1 MEHIPE
7 NIKFLILKQKSVE
20 LSEKELEILDAWYNS
35 EVPDHLTWY
44 GDTDTSLKSRMFGKI
59 RSTIEIQKNT
69 LSYRRFSKIR
79 IWATAVAAMLIMCVF
94 ATLYLRD
101 KLTIRSATIVAQSS
115 SKQIKKIILPDQ
127 TIVWLKGDSELKYPE
142 EFSVKSRNV
151 ELIGE
156 ALFEVTKDKN
166 RPFLIT
172 SGQYI
177 TRVLGTSFN
186 LEVDPKTT
194 SINLDVLTGTVEVT
208 QKSTGLGFQKQYRI
222 TANESLH
229 TTEEN
234 QLETREEIATD
245 QKNKII
251 KGTQYNM
258 DFVSVPV
265 EEIMKR
271 FEDKFGVTFKDYT
284 GEYSSCRV
292 TANLTDQSLETS
304 LKLLSL
310 SINAEYSIKDKMIK
324 LTGGGC
330 F

>member
-7 NIKFLILKQKSVE
+7 NIKFLILKQKSEE
-20 LSEKELEILDAWYNS
+20 LSEQELEILDAWYNS
-35 EVPDHLTWY
+35 EVSDHLIWY
-44 GDTDTSLKSRMFGKI
+44 GDTDISLKSRMFGKI
-59 RSTIEIQKNT
+59 RSIIKSQNNR
-69 LSYRRFSKIR
+69 LPDRRFSKTK
-79 IWATAVAAMLIMCVF
+79 IWAASVAAMFIMCLF

-101 KLTIRSATIVAQSS
+101 KLTMRVSTIVTQSS
-115 SKQIKKIILPDQ
+115 SKQIKKIILPDK

-156 ALFEVTKDKN
+156 ALFEVTKDKD

-172 SGQYI
+172 SGQYVM
-177 TRVLGTSFN
+177 RVVGTSFN
-186 LEVDPKTT
+186 LKVEPKTT
-194 SINLDVLTGTVEVT
+194 TINLDVLTGIVEVT
-208 QKSTGLGFQKQYRI
+208 QKSNGIGFQKQYRV
-222 TANESLH
+222 TANKSLH
-229 TTEEN
+229 TNREN
-234 QLETREEIATD
+234 QLETREEIASD

-265 EEIMKR
+265 EEIMKH